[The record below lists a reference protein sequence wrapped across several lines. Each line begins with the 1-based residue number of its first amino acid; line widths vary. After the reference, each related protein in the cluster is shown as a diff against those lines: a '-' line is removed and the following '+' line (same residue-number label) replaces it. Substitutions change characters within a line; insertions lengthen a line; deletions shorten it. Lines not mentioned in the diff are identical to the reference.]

1 MSPIC
6 DILCNFKEIIY
17 LLYLTCLVIAL
28 SNEDNILIIAGLR
41 IALLFWRKG
50 KLILPVVVLKTVNYS
65 LKAMPILLEK

>member
-17 LLYLTCLVIAL
+17 LLYLTCLLIAL

-50 KLILPVVVLKTVNYS
+50 KLILRVVVLKTVNYS